1 MKYVLASSSERRQQ
15 LLKRLIKN
23 FEIVVSEFDEESIEF
38 SGDVERYVMDLA
50 TGKGKSSLDLLD
62 YDAIVIAA
70 DTIVVYEGNLL
81 GKPKNEEDA
90 FRILRML
97 SGNSHEVYTGFV
109 IIDSR
114 NKNIIK
120 DVVRTKVT
128 FSDITD
134 EEIKEYIKT
143 NEPMDKAAAYGIQ
156 GLGGVFVEKIEGCY
170 YNVVGLPLN
179 RLKKQLKKMAK

>member
-1 MKYVLASSSERRQQ
+1 MKYVLASSSERRQE

-23 FEIVVSEFDEESIEF
+23 FEIVVSEFDEESIGF
-38 SGDVERYVMDLA
+38 SGDVKKYVIDLA
-50 TGKGKSSLDLLD
+50 TAKGKASLELLD
-62 YDAIVIAA
+62 HDAIVIAA
-70 DTIVVYEGNLL
+70 DTIVVHEGNLL
-81 GKPKNEEDA
+81 GKPKNKEDA

-109 IIDSR
+109 IINSR
-114 NKNIIK
+114 NKQIIK
-120 DVVRTKVT
+120 DVVRTKVI
-128 FSDITD
+128 FSHITD
-134 EEIKEYIKT
+134 KEIIEYINT

-179 RLKKQLKKMAK
+179 RLKRQLKKVAK